1 MVNVGAD
8 LRAAN
13 RHKKKEKIMQD
24 KATQIDILLN
34 SGLVAIARLDN
45 INGFNDKVKALRDG
59 GCKFVEITMNTPDAL
74 KAIEAAAG
82 IEGVVIGA
90 GTVLDPETARC
101 AILAGSQFI
110 VTPIMSVA
118 TIEMCSRYSVI
129 SMPGAF
135 TPTEIFAAWNAGAD
149 FVKVF
154 PATIGGAAYIK
165 AVRGPLPQI
174 RMLAVGGVNL
184 ENTKDFMAAGA
195 CGIGV
200 GNSLIGGNDLT
211 AITRKTQAYLKEL
224 EK

>member
-1 MVNVGAD
+1 
-8 LRAAN
+8 
-13 RHKKKEKIMQD
+13 MQD
-24 KATQIDILLN
+24 KAAKIDILLN

-59 GCKFVEITMNTPDAL
+59 GCKFIEITMNTPGAL
-74 KAIEAAAG
+74 KAIETAAD
-82 IEGVVIGA
+82 IEGIVIGA

-110 VTPIMSVA
+110 VSPIMSVE
-118 TIEMCSRYSVI
+118 TIQMCSRYSVI

-135 TPTEIFAAWNAGAD
+135 TPTEIVAAWNAGAD

-200 GNSLIGGNDLT
+200 GNSLISGSDT
-211 AITRKTQAYLKEL
+211 AEITEKAKAYLKAMG
-224 EK
+224 K

>member
-1 MVNVGAD
+1 
-8 LRAAN
+8 
-13 RHKKKEKIMQD
+13 MQD
-24 KATQIDILLN
+24 KAAKIEILLN

-45 INGFNDKVKALRDG
+45 IAGFNDKVKALRDG
-59 GCKFVEITMNTPDAL
+59 GCKFVEITMNTPGAL
-74 KAIEAAAG
+74 KAIEAAAD
-82 IEGVVIGA
+82 IEGIVIGA

-110 VTPIMSVA
+110 VSPIMSVE
-118 TIEMCSRYSVI
+118 TIQMCSRYSVI

-135 TPTEIFAAWNAGAD
+135 TPTEIVAAWDAGDD

-200 GNSLIGGNDLT
+200 GNSLISGSDT
-211 AITRKTQAYLKEL
+211 AEITEKAKAYLKAMG
-224 EK
+224 K

>member
-1 MVNVGAD
+1 
-8 LRAAN
+8 
-13 RHKKKEKIMQD
+13 MQD
-24 KATQIDILLN
+24 KSTKIKILLD
-34 SGLVAIARLDN
+34 SGLVAIARLDT
-45 INGFNDKVKALRDG
+45 IAGFNDKVKALRDG
-59 GCKFVEITMNTPDAL
+59 GCKFVEITMNTPEAL
-74 KAIEAAAG
+74 KAIEAAAD
-82 IEGVVIGA
+82 IEGIVIGA

-110 VTPIMSVA
+110 VAPIMSVE
-118 TIEMCSRYSVI
+118 TIAICSRYSVI

-135 TPTEIFAAWNAGAD
+135 TPTEIVAAWDAGAD

-184 ENTKDFMAAGA
+184 ENTKDFINAGA

-200 GNSLIGGNDLT
+200 GNSLIGGSNL
-211 AITRKTQAYLKEL
+211 AEITRKTQAYLKEIG
-224 EK
+224 K